1 MENELL
7 RIDCFGI
14 EIASLG
20 WDSHRSL
27 SRFQFNA
34 DYLESGQWM
43 NLFPATGILKR
54 VEYVQVFN
62 QFNNEAFRGLPP
74 MVADSLPDAFGN
86 RIFSA
91 WLEATHREL
100 SSVSAVEQLAYVANR
115 GMGALEFRPAKELP
129 TVRSIDLS
137 EIIEV
142 LNEVIQDK
150 ASTRQS
156 KLNDQA
162 LLTIFQI
169 GSSAGGVRPKVV
181 VAQNTATQ
189 EVLPGDIAPAVDHRH
204 LLVKLDLGASSGYP
218 RERLEYAYYRT
229 ATSCGIDM
237 MPSELIEGKHF
248 ATERFDR
255 RNGAKVHTLT
265 ASGMTGWRM
274 NDPAVSSY
282 ENLFELAHFLR
293 LPHSDLEQ
301 LFARMVFNVAFMNT
315 DDHLKNHAFVYHPE
329 DDQWRLSPA
338 YDVTYALNPNQ
349 RILRVSR
356 ALSVNG
362 KRSGIDR
369 RDFEPIAERFTI
381 RRSGEIIERIAEG
394 VTILETEMDALDL
407 PQRTRKAVLESVGL
421 GRSTP

>member
-7 RIDCFGI
+7 RIDCFGV

-27 SRFQFNA
+27 SRFQFNS
-34 DYLESGQWM
+34 DYLDSGQWM

-62 QFNNEAFRGLPP
+62 HFNNEAFRGLPP
-74 MVADSLPDAFGN
+74 MIADSLPDAFGN

-91 WLEATHREL
+91 WLEATHREI

-156 KLNDQA
+156 KLNEQA

-181 VAQNTATQ
+181 IAQNTATQ

-394 VTILETEMDALDL
+394 VTILEAEMDALDL
-407 PQRTRKAVLESVGL
+407 PLRTRKAVMESVGL
-421 GRSTP
+421 GRGTP

>member
-7 RIDCFGI
+7 RIDCFGV

-20 WDSHRSL
+20 WESHRSL

-34 DYLESGQWM
+34 DYLDSGQWM

-62 QFNNEAFRGLPP
+62 HFNNEAFRGLPP
-74 MVADSLPDAFGN
+74 MIADSLPDAFGN

-91 WLEATHREL
+91 WLEATHCEI

-129 TVRSIDLS
+129 TVRSIDFS

-142 LNEVIQDK
+142 LNAVIQDK

-156 KLNDQA
+156 KLNEQA

-181 VAQNTATQ
+181 VAQNAATH

-204 LLVKLDLGASSGYP
+204 LLVKLDLDASSGYP

-229 ATSCGIDM
+229 AISCGIDM

-369 RDFEPIAERFTI
+369 RDFESIAERFTI

-394 VTILETEMDALDL
+394 VTILDTEMNALDL
-407 PQRTRKAVLESVGL
+407 PQRTRKAVMESVGL